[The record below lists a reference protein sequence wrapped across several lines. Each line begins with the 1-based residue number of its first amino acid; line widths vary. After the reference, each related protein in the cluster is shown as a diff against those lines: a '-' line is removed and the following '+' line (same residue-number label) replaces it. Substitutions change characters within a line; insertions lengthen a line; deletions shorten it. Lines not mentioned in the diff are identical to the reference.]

1 MNIAVINVV
10 AATANVPTQPL
21 PCPANRALGRAA
33 TSRAANAIITAT
45 TRAVSHGAACA
56 NTTRKIW
63 PTSSNCTTVRTAAHN
78 TCRCRFSRS
87 AKEIAAHSNT
97 RQDAITRSSACNSI
111 TSITAPVCPLPSAS
125 ADAPDAAPARG
136 YASPSGS
143 PRRRPDSVASPPRPA
158 RSPPGPGP
166 PSARPAAA
174 RAAPAPVRAP
184 SPVAGVR
191 RWKARAPRRPACRR
205 AGPAPASRP
214 GLARGR

>member
-78 TCRCRFSRS
+78 TCRCRRDHQIQRVQLDHVHNGSSLPASIRQRRRARRCACS
-87 AKEIAAHSNT
+87 GLCVTIRIAA
-97 RQDAITRSSACNSI
+97 
-111 TSITAPVCPLPSAS
+111 
-125 ADAPDAAPARG
+125 
-136 YASPSGS
+136 
-143 PRRRPDSVASPPRPA
+143 
-158 RSPPGPGP
+158 P
-166 PSARPAAA
+166 PSR
-174 RAAPAPVRAP
+174 
-184 SPVAGVR
+184 
-191 RWKARAPRRPACRR
+191 
-205 AGPAPASRP
+205 
-214 GLARGR
+214 